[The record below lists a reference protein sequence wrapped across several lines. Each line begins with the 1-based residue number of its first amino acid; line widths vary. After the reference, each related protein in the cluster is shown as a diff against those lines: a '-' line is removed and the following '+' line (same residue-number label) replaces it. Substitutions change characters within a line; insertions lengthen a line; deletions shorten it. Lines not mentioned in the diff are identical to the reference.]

1 MAHIMEP
8 IRDLSD
14 KIQAMVFCPTKNWC
28 EKLTSSFAK
37 YFEQLNLKLDE
48 EALTELKMNF
58 IENGVK
64 QNSLI
69 FKNAEKGVAFHH
81 AGMMT
86 EERNIGK
93 SSKMPAYDV

>member
-1 MAHIMEP
+1 
-8 IRDLSD
+8 
-14 KIQAMVFCPTKNWC
+14 
-28 EKLTSSFAK
+28 
-37 YFEQLNLKLDE
+37 
-48 EALTELKMNF
+48 MNF

-69 FKNAEKGVAFHH
+69 FQNASKGVAFHH

-93 SSKMPAYDV
+93 SPTIAHVRGQICVFGIPSLLARAFVWVMLYWPVIGMRS

>member
-1 MAHIMEP
+1 
-8 IRDLSD
+8 
-14 KIQAMVFCPTKNWC
+14 
-28 EKLTSSFAK
+28 
-37 YFEQLNLKLDE
+37 
-48 EALTELKMNF
+48 MNF

-69 FKNAEKGVAFHH
+69 FKNAAKGVAFHH

-93 SSKMPAYDV
+93 SPIIWAIYYGPIIRGRSQRQTAHNNFFMEHH

>member
-1 MAHIMEP
+1 
-8 IRDLSD
+8 
-14 KIQAMVFCPTKNWC
+14 
-28 EKLTSSFAK
+28 
-37 YFEQLNLKLDE
+37 
-48 EALTELKMNF
+48 MNF

-69 FKNAEKGVAFHH
+69 FQNAAKGVAFHH

-93 SSKMPAYDV
+93 SPTKAHVRGQICHILYVSRGSQACWLELSFG

>member
-1 MAHIMEP
+1 
-8 IRDLSD
+8 
-14 KIQAMVFCPTKNWC
+14 
-28 EKLTSSFAK
+28 
-37 YFEQLNLKLDE
+37 
-48 EALTELKMNF
+48 MNF

-64 QNSLI
+64 QSSLI

-93 SSKMPAYDV
+93 FSKMESGSMNPTVFDFEISGRKDF

>member
-1 MAHIMEP
+1 
-8 IRDLSD
+8 
-14 KIQAMVFCPTKNWC
+14 
-28 EKLTSSFAK
+28 
-37 YFEQLNLKLDE
+37 
-48 EALTELKMNF
+48 MNF

-69 FKNAEKGVAFHH
+69 FQNAAKGVAFHH

-93 SSKMPAYDV
+93 SPTNGPGRSRPGSNVSRIILDPRLIPDESSL